1 MVLEERLKTRG
12 GNLLEEISRPNVEG
26 QAWEASGGG
35 PKLSRTRAAFGSGFQ
50 MWSEEEAALVRG
62 QTRLGPFKCEC
73 RPVAGKAQGKGE
85 GTLTVRKWP

>member
-26 QAWEASGGG
+26 RAWEASGGG

-50 MWSEEEAALVRG
+50 MWSEEEAASFVGRPGWDLLSASAGLWLARHRG
-62 QTRLGPFKCEC
+62 R
-73 RPVAGKAQGKGE
+73 GKA
-85 GTLTVRKWP
+85 R